1 MAYITD
7 TSTPASKVVHLD
19 SKHAHVYNQKDE
31 DGNEL
36 TSHFI
41 YHMNEAIVCPD
52 HLSMICSLHTTTI
65 PYSFYNV
72 RHNVN
77 NVIIVSYVDSTGV
90 QSGTYKIVIPS
101 GNYTALS
108 LLRAFQDVM
117 TATPDFLASLWAPN
131 QFRFYKL
138 APNGKFLLHLINPFL
153 SSAVNYR
160 LSMTF
165 DLTRLRYK
173 FANTTAVLNGLTIY
187 WNTETT
193 DGRST
198 AGDLFGFRDDVDI
211 FVPYSAT
218 GYIHA
223 SSDKVIDMND
233 EIHGLYLRTSLTT
246 DGTLNAEAGIFSNIL
261 SRIPI
266 NCNAG
271 GVIFHTP
278 SNSSHKLQISLP
290 LIKYVGVKLTD
301 EKNRVLDLNGL
312 NFQISI
318 QIDFVPRLQSLTGIT
333 YSQRR
338 DGHKEFLAL
347 QERNTQRE
355 VKSKNPKPKKNKRR

>member
-7 TSTPASKVVHLD
+7 TSTPASKVIHLD
-19 SKHAHVYNQKDE
+19 SNHAHIFHQKDE

-36 TSHFI
+36 TSHFM
-41 YHMNEAIVCPD
+41 YHMKEAVLCPE
-52 HLSMICSLHTTTI
+52 HLSMICSLHTATI

-77 NVIIVSYVDSTGV
+77 NAIILNYVDSEGT
-90 QSGTYKIVIPS
+90 QSGIYKIVIPS

-108 LLRAFQDVM
+108 LRATFLEVLS
-117 TATPDFLASLWAPN
+117 ATPEFLASPWAAN

-138 APNGKFLLHLINPFL
+138 GLDGNFAVHLINPFL
-153 SSAVNYR
+153 TSTVPYL

-173 FANTTAVLNGLTIY
+173 LANTSSVLSGLTFL
-187 WNTETT
+187 WHTETT
-193 DGRST
+193 DGKST
-198 AGDLFGFRDDVDI
+198 ANDLFGFRNDVDI
-211 FVPYSAT
+211 FVPYSPT
-218 GYIHA
+218 GFLHV

-233 EIHGLYLRTSLTT
+233 EIHGLYIRTSLTT
-246 DGTLNAEAGIFSNIL
+246 DGTLNAATGIFSNIL
-261 SRIPI
+261 SRVPVT
-266 NCNAG
+266 CNPG

-278 SNSSHKLQISLP
+278 NNSSHKLQISLP
-290 LIKYVGVKLTD
+290 VIKFITIKLTD

-318 QIDFVPRLQSLTGIT
+318 QIDFVQRLQSLNGIT
-333 YSQRR
+333 REQRR
-338 DGHKEFLAL
+338 MGERRYSEF
-347 QERNTQRE
+347 Q
-355 VKSKNPKPKKNKRR
+355 SKITPKKKRKIKNKGSI